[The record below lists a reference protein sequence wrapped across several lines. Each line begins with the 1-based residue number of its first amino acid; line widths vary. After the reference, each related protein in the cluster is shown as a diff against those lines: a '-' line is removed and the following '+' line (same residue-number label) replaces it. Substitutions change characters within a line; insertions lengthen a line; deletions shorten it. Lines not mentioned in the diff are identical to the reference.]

1 MIASTMAKNGETLA
15 MIAKKTAMIAKQLA
29 MIAKQLAMT
38 GDTMDKSDNSKE
50 KTCDTMTNTGGTYGI
65 LLIEWWNELVRN
77 DTSYDVL
84 LKFGNSEDRRQNT
97 EGAFRRTKESCYPE
111 KVLKIQPEK
120 NAYLAG
126 HLDSAGDRLGDRL
139 GDG

>member
-1 MIASTMAKNGETLA
+1 MAKNGETLA

-38 GDTMDKSDNSKE
+38 GDTMAMKGDTMGMKGDTMGKSDNSKE

-126 HLDSAGDRLGDRL
+126 HLDSAR
-139 GDG
+139 